1 MTMRTNIVI
10 DDKLMADAL
19 KVTGARTKRE
29 VVELGLRTL
38 IQLKQQERI
47 RGFRGK
53 LRWTGDLE
61 FESMETTKLSS
72 KGQVII
78 PKAVRSARRWEAGQE
93 LLVIDT
99 ENGVLLMAKA
109 PFETT
114 ELGDVAGMLKDRVEP
129 RTEQQIREAIDR
141 DMRSRWRGRG

>member
-19 KVTGARTKRE
+19 KATGARTKRE
-29 VVELGLRTL
+29 VVELGLRAL

-61 FESMETTKLSS
+61 RM
-72 KGQVII
+72 
-78 PKAVRSARRWEAGQE
+78 
-93 LLVIDT
+93 
-99 ENGVLLMAKA
+99 
-109 PFETT
+109 
-114 ELGDVAGMLKDRVEP
+114 
-129 RTEQQIREAIDR
+129 RTD
-141 DMRSRWRGRG
+141 